1 MANQTY
7 KPLLAI
13 VAVAAV
19 GVVSSPPS
27 AVAQPASTDKIT
39 IGIFAPTVEF
49 GAAQARLAYAQGL
62 AKAIE
67 QNTGIKTEAQSY
79 ANAAALKRDNV
90 DFAIIDGVCYASNM
104 TGRLLATATIG
115 GGTTRPWALFS
126 SAGET
131 IQALKGKKLAFIAAG
146 CNDAAFIDN
155 AMLESEV
162 DPAFF
167 GARSGKTDLT
177 AAIAEVA
184 SYKAAQAVFAP
195 VGAAKGLTKVFDTGS
210 VPNPA
215 FVDVGGKLPAS
226 IVDKVAASVIGY
238 GGSGA
243 IAGWTKP
250 SREIYT
256 SLAGRLGKVT
266 KIGIFANAEPVRID
280 AKDALIEPSTLKD
293 TATVDAHHHFVRPSG
308 GRMD

>member
-1 MANQTY
+1 MKTTLVLVCTAWA
-7 KPLLAI
+7 LATFAG
-13 VAVAAV
+13 VA
-19 GVVSSPPS
+19 S
-27 AVAQPASTDKIT
+27 AQPAQKIT
-39 IGIFAPTVEF
+39 IGIYAPTVEF
-49 GAAQARLAYAQGL
+49 GAAQARLAYVQGL

-79 ANAAALKRDNV
+79 ANVAALKKDAV
-90 DFAIIDGVCYASNM
+90 DFAIIDGVCYATNL
-104 TGRLLATATIG
+104 GWRLLATANIG
-115 GGTTRPWALFS
+115 GGTTRPWALYS

-131 IQALKGKKLAFIAAG
+131 MQALKGKKLAFIAAG
-146 CNDAAFIDN
+146 SNDAGFVDN

-167 GARSGKTDLT
+167 GARSGKPDLT

-195 VGAAKGLTKVFDTGS
+195 AGSAKGLTKVFDTGA

-226 IVDKVAASVIGY
+226 VVEKVAAAVVGF
-238 GGSGA
+238 GGAGA
-243 IAGWTKP
+243 IASWTKP

-256 SLAGRLGKVT
+256 SLAGRMGKAIKAAVL
-266 KIGIFANAEPVRID
+266 ANPEPVRID
-280 AKDALIEPSTLKD
+280 ARDALIDPPTLKD
-293 TATVDAHHHFVRPSG
+293 TAMVEVRHHFVRPSG
-308 GRMD
+308 GRME